1 MKKFW
6 VIVGVVLI
14 CGAPTLAGTIA
25 GVDSASVSERLK
37 TDGYPVSTNNLWADK
52 WVTDVTVQYAS
63 LDISSNLSVPSSP
76 AMHQYSAVGW
86 DVPNQYFRILVEL
99 ADGCRF
105 GNDIQLYYGG
115 IRRSST
121 GPVAGETRVL
131 VNGSETPV
139 RAYSVLDSG
148 YLNFIDAIGSLVSGA
163 SSVEIRF
170 YASGATAA
178 TGTYRIGDYYFD
190 GTYTDLGLYG
200 TVLIDPNVFD
210 PNVPMNT
217 SSYGWEDGVGGGLLA
232 TDYVYKAENTTE
244 QVQSGSRA
252 VKVTVKPIVQGAN
265 NKVYFAWVKGLQMAE
280 KVTAKVWA
288 YDENGADYQ
297 KARLIAD
304 YVPAGNI
311 GTILG
316 AVSGT
321 SDYTTGIGW
330 ERLEYTWK
338 FVADGER
345 DGMLIGL
352 QLSDNWTNV
361 SEDFYFD
368 GLEITYPAHAQI
380 VLPPAYDPSAY
391 TVHEYGWENFDPFS
405 PNFRETVL
413 LGTYGAL
420 QTGLEIGEVRSGSK
434 ALWISD
440 DSSSDTPEGYVAW
453 IRGLQPGNYI
463 NASCFA
469 KSYAGQS
476 SGGVRLWAH
485 YTYDD
490 ATIRSFAGS
499 AGGYEIYSN
508 PDEWT
513 ELRKTWV
520 FPSLTYTDSQGNP
533 HPVTGMI
540 LKIRTYSAVG
550 EGGFVDDLKIEVPQT
565 ATVLFPS
572 PDGPAICVG
581 GLPSQFDL
589 DANCKVDLG
598 DFVYFVQDWLKCNLQ
613 PAEDCGL

>member
-6 VIVGVVLI
+6 VIVGTALLCSIQTPAVK
-14 CGAPTLAGTIA
+14 IA
-25 GVDSASVSERLK
+25 GLNSAAVGTRLT
-37 TDGYPVSTNNLWADK
+37 TDGYPVSTDNVWADK
-52 WVTDVTVQYAS
+52 WDTNVTVKSAS
-63 LDISSNLSVPSSP
+63 LDISSGLSVPGTP
-76 AMHQYSAVGW
+76 ANNQYSAVGW
-86 DVPNQYFRILVEL
+86 NVPNQFFSLKVVLE
-99 ADGCRF
+99 DGCKF

-115 IRRSST
+115 ILRSAT
-121 GPVAGETRVL
+121 GPVAGETRVI
-131 VNGSETPV
+131 VNQTEVPV
-139 RAYSVLDSG
+139 RAYSITTN
-148 YLNFIDAIGSLVSGA
+148 YQNFIDNLAGIVNGA
-163 SSVEIRF
+163 KEVEIRF
-170 YASGATAA
+170 YASGASGTG
-178 TGTYRIGDYYFD
+178 GTYRIGEYYD
-190 GTYTDLGLYG
+190 GAYTNLGLYG
-200 TVLIDPNVFD
+200 TVIIDPNVFD
-210 PNVPMNT
+210 PNVPMSKAN
-217 SSYGWEDGVGGGLLA
+217 YGWEDGVGGSLFA
-232 TDYVYKAENTTE
+232 TDYVYKSENTTE

-288 YDENGADYQ
+288 YDDNGADY
-297 KARLIAD
+297 KRARLIAD
-304 YVPAGNI
+304 YVPSGNI
-311 GTILG
+311 GNVLG

-321 SDYTTGIGW
+321 GAYTTGIGW
-330 ERLEYTWK
+330 EQLEYTWK
-338 FVADGER
+338 FVADGQR

-368 GLEITYPAHAQI
+368 TLEITYPAHAQV
-380 VLPPAYDPSAY
+380 VLPPAYDPSSY
-391 TVHEYGWENFDPFS
+391 TVHTYGWENFDPFA

-420 QTGLEIGEVRSGSK
+420 QTGLEISQVRSGGK

-440 DSSSDTPEGYVAW
+440 DSASDTPEGYVAW
-453 IRGLQPGNYI
+453 IRGLQPGDYI

-469 KSYAGQS
+469 KSYAGQT

-490 ATIRSFAGS
+490 ANIRSYGGS
-499 AGGYEIYSN
+499 AGGYDIYSN
-508 PDEWT
+508 SDDWT

-540 LKIRTYSAVG
+540 LKIRTYSNVG
-550 EGGFVDDLKIEVPQT
+550 EGGFVDDLSIEVPQT